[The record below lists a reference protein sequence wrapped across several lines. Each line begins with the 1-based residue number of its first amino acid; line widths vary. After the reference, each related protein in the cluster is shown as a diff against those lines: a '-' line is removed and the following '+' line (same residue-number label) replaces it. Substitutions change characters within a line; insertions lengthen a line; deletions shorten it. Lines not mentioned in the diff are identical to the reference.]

1 MEMEIADVIKDFAND
16 EAIDEFGY
24 KYGTTDYRGVAKY
37 KLYVDLN
44 EDQLSQLKN
53 NPNSSIMGILI
64 DLSPIASIVP
74 SVFIVNI
81 VIQVEVYYYK
91 VQKYIICK
99 IQVLFFQLIW

>member
-44 EDQLSQLKN
+44 EDQLS
-53 NPNSSIMGILI
+53 
-64 DLSPIASIVP
+64 
-74 SVFIVNI
+74 
-81 VIQVEVYYYK
+81 
-91 VQKYIICK
+91 
-99 IQVLFFQLIW
+99 